1 MLDAICSLSLPETV
15 LIDSVAAV
23 SVGIV
28 DGVPMLDLQYSEDV
42 EADVDMNLVM
52 TGSRRFIE
60 IQGTGE
66 EYAFSQKELQQL
78 LTLGKKGIREL
89 LQIQF
94 EEMIKRI

>member
-1 MLDAICSLSLPETV
+1 MPTPDTTLVDTI
-15 LIDSVAAV
+15 AAV

-28 DGVPMLDLQYSEDV
+28 DGVPMLDLQYSEDA
-42 EADVDMNLVM
+42 EAEVDMNLVM
-52 TGSRRFIE
+52 TGSRRFVE

-66 EYAFSQKELQQL
+66 GYTFSQNELHQM

-89 LQIQF
+89 LQLQF